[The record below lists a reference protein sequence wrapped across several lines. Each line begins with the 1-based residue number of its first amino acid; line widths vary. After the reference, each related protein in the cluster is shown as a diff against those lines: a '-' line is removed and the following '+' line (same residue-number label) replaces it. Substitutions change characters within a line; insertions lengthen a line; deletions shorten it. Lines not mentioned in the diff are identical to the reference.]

1 MANFVLVPGAGGSA
15 WSWHRLVPELQARGH
30 RAIAVDLPA
39 ADDQAGLADYEATV
53 IEAAAGLPDPVLV
66 ASSLAGFTVPQVCP
80 KLGASLLVL
89 LNAMVPRP
97 GESPGEWFVNTG
109 HAQVRTAVPSVDD
122 FFHDVPADVTAE
134 AMAQGEPRQ
143 SMRPMSD
150 PWPLPAWPDVPTRFV
165 AAREDRFF
173 PLEFQRRVVGERLG
187 IPLDEMP
194 GGHLVA
200 LSRPVDLADRL
211 ESYLG

>member
-15 WSWHRLVPELQARGH
+15 WYWHRLVPELRVRGH
-30 RAIAVDLPA
+30 HAVAVGLPA
-39 ADDQAGLADYEATV
+39 ADDNAGLADYEAAV
-53 IEAAAGLPDPVLV
+53 VEAAAGLTAPVLV

-97 GESPGEWFVNTG
+97 GETAGEWFSDTG
-109 HAQVRTAVPSVDD
+109 HAHVRSAAPSVDD

-150 PWPLPAWPDVPTRFV
+150 PWPLAAWPDVPTRFLQ
-165 AAREDRFF
+165 ARDDRFF
-173 PLEFQRRVVGERLG
+173 PLEFQRRVVTERLG

-200 LSRPVDLADRL
+200 LSRPVDLATRL
-211 ESYLG
+211 DSYLT